1 VVVDALLRHQGD
13 PGLGSV
19 LGDFR
24 AEHQGAA
31 ECRPP
36 LFATANVG
44 RQGQLAPRCRRQC
57 TGGNL
62 RDLRAHQPE
71 NRRSR
76 YAPTN
81 APGAYN
87 NDPTSAAYADLADLS
102 QPFKS
107 LTGGKGAGFINTEQA
122 ANRSKDI
129 IANLEKAGI
138 ATGQVALAASDIQ
151 TLYSQHKIKSST
163 DLSAPGG
170 AWVLS
175 ETPS

>member
-1 VVVDALLRHQGD
+1 MSAVRANSR
-13 PGLGSV
+13 LGAGVSV
-19 LGDFR
+19 L
-24 AEHQGAA
+24 AA
-31 ECRPP
+31 IYEISALINPKTVDP
-36 LFATANVG
+36 
-44 RQGQLAPRCRRQC
+44 
-57 TGGNL
+57 
-62 RDLRAHQPE
+62 
-71 NRRSR
+71 R

-87 NDPTSAAYADLADLS
+87 NDPTSAAYADLS